1 MTRLRARLRTESAPA
16 DRQWSWSQITTL
28 KRVGEEGPLTV
39 SALAV
44 AEHVR
49 PQSMAA
55 TVNALLAEGFVARE
69 PDPTDGRKTLI
80 SITAT
85 GRKVLSSIPALRE
98 AWLETVIEKH
108 LSPAERK
115 ALAKAAQIM
124 ERLADC

>member
-1 MTRLRARLRTESAPA
+1 MRTESAPP
-16 DRQWSWSQITTL
+16 DGQWSWSWSQLATL
-28 KRVGEEGPLTV
+28 KQIRDGGPLTV

-55 TVNALLAEGFVARE
+55 TVAALADEGFVARE
-69 PDPTDGRKTLI
+69 PDPSDGRKTLI
-80 SITAT
+80 SITVA
-85 GRKVLSSIPALRE
+85 GRDLLTAIPAQRE
-98 AWLETVIEKH
+98 AWLTAVIEEH

-124 ERLADC
+124 ERLADS

>member
-1 MTRLRARLRTESAPA
+1 MRAESEPA
-16 DRQWSWSQITTL
+16 DGQWTWSWSQLATL
-28 KRVGEEGPLTV
+28 KRVEQDGPLTV

-55 TVNALLAEGFVARE
+55 TVAALADEGFVARE

-80 SITAT
+80 SITAN
-85 GRKVLSSIPALRE
+85 GRDLLTAIPAQRE
-98 AWLETVIEKH
+98 AWLTTVIEQH